1 VSDLGPIDPQFQLP
15 TGELVGAKD
24 IIAAVDDAS
33 EKIQQAPD
41 TYPLYASL
49 LSDVTALMVQQARAA
64 LARTG
69 DLLIEALRSNPD
81 RSSEEVEQLRRTLEE
96 PLIKQAKS
104 HGAIFG
110 YDEAKKTNLPVV
122 AVDPEHSPVADH
134 LETVGEVFRA
144 REPLL
149 TKVTGPHKRC
159 PSRRSLSPPSNKKRS
174 AKWETYRR
182 AGRRAERL
190 AKNASHPP
198 GRASRY
204 ASSSRPAS
212 RSLGHGSKCQ
222 RCILAAISGE
232 GGEAGRD
239 QRNLV
244 DRCVGNFLE
253 VAEQPARGDA
263 RVPGRVVARRPGR
276 RARPPCSEYAERPWT
291 ADFRRYKTSYWW
303 LRCAWGAQNS
313 VTSPDR

>member
-1 VSDLGPIDPQFQLP
+1 
-15 TGELVGAKD
+15 
-24 IIAAVDDAS
+24 
-33 EKIQQAPD
+33 
-41 TYPLYASL
+41 
-49 LSDVTALMVQQARAA
+49 
-64 LARTG
+64 
-69 DLLIEALRSNPD
+69 
-81 RSSEEVEQLRRTLEE
+81 
-96 PLIKQAKS
+96 
-104 HGAIFG
+104 
-110 YDEAKKTNLPVV
+110 V

-303 LRCAWGAQNS
+303 LRCAWGAQIRSRRRIADLQGDSCLCTPRGLRVAFRCRPREELRSGESERYVILFRNRPQLHVDKYEELIRRTEEPRAS
-313 VTSPDR
+313 